1 MPAPKRKSAAH
12 AIPPYDKVVRAL
24 GDEPWD
30 IELEAAL
37 PADLLRDIHAEGG
50 DGKALAK
57 HKRLAER
64 VRRYKNDFPAF
75 CEEVLKIRTKKGKLI
90 PFKLKKA
97 QRHVW
102 FTHIEPAYR
111 EDKPLLIYLLKG
123 RQIGFSTLTQAVQ
136 YWRMSLWPY
145 LGGLTAAHSTASAGH
160 IYGMLRLFYRNA
172 PADFRPMQKHSNRHE
187 LFFAHK
193 SDEGEPG
200 LESRIVVATAADED
214 LGAGYT
220 LQMVHLSEFARYD
233 QRAKDVDQIMATM
246 LQAVPDDTFSMVVAE
261 TTGEGD
267 NFAADFWRRKTFTNV
282 FIPWVAD
289 ERYTALTPI
298 EPHEWSA
305 DPASEWGDELTAAG
319 YIREHILEWWA
330 DECAA
335 DDTYLE
341 REVGC
346 RIHWRRNTLK
356 QKCNGKI
363 HLFHKQYPLIPDE
376 AFSGGGKSI
385 FDSQRLSIRLAAV
398 RDKLPLAYRW
408 SPGATETNF
417 QFSEA
422 GELRMFEEPQYRAT
436 YVIGVD
442 VAIGHEDGD
451 YSVAQVFKLGE
462 GEQAGLLTQV
472 ATYQAHINP
481 SRFGEL
487 LVDLAHYYNFAFLV
501 PESTGAGAAL
511 IEKLKDLNYSH
522 MFVRKAQDTMTQ
534 QFIEKW
540 GFHTSPHTKN
550 LLVDATQDAIL
561 MNRLI
566 LNDAETIKEMLAY
579 TADERGRLTAP
590 KGKHDDLVIGTCLAV
605 YGSIDMKVAS
615 RSMIPLSP
623 EDLEFERFLRG
634 ETPREYGYT
643 HQVSVI

>member
-1 MPAPKRKSAAH
+1 MPRGKSAAH

-30 IELEAAL
+30 VAVDAPLPEGLEDTGEHRKIA
-37 PADLLRDIHAEGG
+37 R
-50 DGKALAK
+50 K
-57 HKRLAER
+57 
-64 VRRYKNDFPAF
+64 VRRYKADFPAF
-75 CEEVLKIRTKKGKLI
+75 AAEVLKIRTKSGKLI

-97 QRHVW
+97 QLHVW
-102 FTHIEPAYR
+102 EEHIKPAFLANLS
-111 EDKPLLIYLLKG
+111 LLIYLLKG

-145 LGGLTAAHSTASAGH
+145 LGGLTAAHSTASANH

-193 SDEGEPG
+193 SDEGESG

-246 LQAVPDDTFSMVVAE
+246 LQAVPDDMFSMVVAE

-267 NFAADFWRRKTFTNV
+267 NFAADFWRRGTFTNV

-289 ERYTALTPI
+289 ERYTQHTPI
-298 EPHEWSA
+298 PANEWSA
-305 DPASEWGDELTAAG
+305 DPNSEWGDEVTAAG
-319 YIREHILEWWA
+319 YVKDHLKEWWP
-330 DECAA
+330 DIA
-335 DDTYLE
+335 DDPVALE
-341 REVGC
+341 HEIGC
-346 RIHWRRNTLK
+346 RMHWRRRTLK
-356 QKCNGKI
+356 NKCNGKI
-363 HLFHKQYPLIPDE
+363 HLFHKQYPLTPEE

-385 FDSQRLSIRLAAV
+385 FDTARLSVRLAAI
-398 RDKLPLAYRW
+398 RDNIPLTYRW
-408 SPGATETNF
+408 TPGANEKNF
-417 QFSEA
+417 TFSEA
-422 GELRMFEEPQYRAT
+422 GELRLFYEPEYQEV

-451 YSVAQVFKLGE
+451 YSVAQVFKVGQ
-462 GEQAGLLTQV
+462 GAQVGQLTQV
-472 ATYQAHINP
+472 ATWQGHLNP

-487 LVDLAHYYNFAFLV
+487 LVDLAYYYNGAFLV

-511 IEKLKDLNYSH
+511 IEKLKDLEYNH
-522 MFVRKAQDTMTQ
+522 TFIRKAQDVMEQ
-534 QFIEKW
+534 NKYLEKW

-550 LLVDATQDAIL
+550 LLVDSTQDAIL
-561 MNRLI
+561 TGRI
-566 LNDAETIKEMLAY
+566 IFNDAETLREMLAY

-605 YGSIDMKVAS
+605 YGSIDMKVSAS
-615 RSMIPLSP
+615 TRRTVDP
-623 EDLEFERFLRG
+623 EVAEFEAFLRG
-634 ETPREYGYT
+634 ETPRSSSNNYRPT
-643 HQVSVI
+643 VM